1 MRNYIGS
8 NNGIN
13 IVRNIAATMSA
24 VATITIVEA
33 TSTAVVTMATAV
45 RNITTINQQV

>member
-33 TSTAVVTMATAV
+33 TSIAVVTLATTV
-45 RNITTINQQV
+45 RNITINQQV